1 MNATVQPSS
10 PPRFRNRGSGAT
22 APLPASPA
30 RPPRSPGRARR
41 HHAGL
46 AAEETAA
53 RLYEGRGAEIVARRL
68 RSPEGEIDLVA
79 RENGALVFVEVKQRR
94 RRAGPD
100 SPITERQWRR
110 LGNAALWYI
119 MTASQGTGAA
129 PACRFDA
136 VIVGPDGTPEII
148 ENARFFDH
156 G

>member
-1 MNATVQPSS
+1 MNATVQPAA
-10 PPRFRNRGSGAT
+10 PARFRST
-22 APLPASPA
+22 APRAAAPVPATPA
-30 RPPRSPGRARR
+30 QPPLSRGRARR

-53 RLYEGRGAEIVARRL
+53 RLYERRGAEIVARRL
-68 RSPEGEIDLVA
+68 RTPEGEIDLVA
-79 RENGALVFVEVKQRR
+79 REGGTLVFVEVKQRR
-94 RRAGPD
+94 RRACPD

-136 VIVGPDGTPEII
+136 VIVGPDGAPEII
-148 ENARFFDH
+148 ENARSFDH